1 MEENNELEEKDK
13 IENIEAQDVQNPEDT
28 IEEKDTLQ
36 DYEIEI
42 EEKKS
47 FLAKILDKFKK
58 KKEQKLLDC
67 SESEKAKRA
76 NVNIIFR
83 WGLGAFRS
91 QIIENIDNAY
101 KNLVHKK
108 VEKKS
113 NKEEVI
119 TTIIG
124 KESNLVDDI
133 KLANKKVSKLIIP
146 KNVEKRKE

>member
-1 MEENNELEEKDK
+1 MEENKELEKKFEDK
-13 IENIEAQDVQNPEDT
+13 ETLNVQNPDDT
-28 IEEKDTLQ
+28 IAENNNLQ

-42 EEKKS
+42 VEKKS
-47 FLAKILDKFKK
+47 FLAKILDRFKK

-67 SESEKAKRA
+67 SAEEKAKRP

-91 QIIENIDNAY
+91 QIIENVDTAY

-113 NKEEVI
+113 KKEEVL
-119 TTIIG
+119 TEIIG
-124 KESNLVDDI
+124 KENNFVDDL
-133 KLANKKVSKLIIP
+133 KLANQKVSKLIIP
-146 KNVEKRKE
+146 KNVESRKE